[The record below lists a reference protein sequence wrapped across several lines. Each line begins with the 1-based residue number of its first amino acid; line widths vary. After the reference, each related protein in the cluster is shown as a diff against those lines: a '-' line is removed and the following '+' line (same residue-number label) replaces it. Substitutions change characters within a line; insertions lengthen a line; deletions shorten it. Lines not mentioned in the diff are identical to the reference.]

1 MGLNVSIDDSCKFP
15 RTLHNGWTIEARLA
29 MTVGGHEG
37 WPAGGGRGAVPAG
50 AMQNA
55 RQPQQVA
62 DVRYHHTD
70 AQTVI
75 MQIFYS
81 PITW

>member
-1 MGLNVSIDDSCKFP
+1 
-15 RTLHNGWTIEARLA
+15 

-75 MQIFYS
+75 MQISLAGLPDIHPLEKIAGKTPSNFNYD
-81 PITW
+81 PNTNKN